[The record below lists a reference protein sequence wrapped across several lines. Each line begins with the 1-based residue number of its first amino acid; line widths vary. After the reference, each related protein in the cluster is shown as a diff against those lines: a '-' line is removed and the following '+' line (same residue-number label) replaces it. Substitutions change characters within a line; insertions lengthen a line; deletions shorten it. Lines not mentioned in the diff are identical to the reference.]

1 MANME
6 KHDTPEVLTVLNH
19 AISVSYKSNYISA
32 NKLVLYQKKK
42 YSQST
47 RNQESGFIEK
57 EN

>member
-42 YSQST
+42 NDS
-47 RNQESGFIEK
+47 EHFMGFTLDG
-57 EN
+57 